1 MNIFYL
7 HESAEEAA
15 RLMCDKHIC
24 KMALEQTQ
32 MLSTAH
38 RVLDG
43 VPYISLSKTG
53 RKVKRWRL
61 PDDRESILYSATH
74 INHPSTVWARSG
86 SENYQWLFDHMVET
100 TREYTYRYGKRHK
113 CSDLLDTLSKVPDNI
128 PRVPFSQPPPAM
140 AKEYIISEDSVENY
154 RNYYRLGK
162 IHLHSWK
169 NRPVPDWIY

>member
-7 HESAEEAA
+7 SESSEEAA
-15 RLMCDKHIC
+15 RLMCDKHVI
-24 KMALEQTQ
+24 KMVTEYTQ
-32 MLSTAH
+32 ILSTVH

-43 VPYISLSKTG
+43 TEYVGNSKTG
-53 RKVKRWRL
+53 RKVKRWCL
-61 PDDRESILYSATH
+61 SDDRESILYSATH
-74 INHPSTVWARSG
+74 VHHPSTVWARSG
-86 SENYQWLFDHMVET
+86 ADNYMWLFNHMVET

-113 CSDLLDTLSKVPDNI
+113 CCDLLDALSKVPDNI
-128 PRVPFSQPPPAM
+128 ARVSFTQPPPAM
-140 AKEYIISEDSVENY
+140 DKQYIISDDSVENY